1 MLSAN
6 TNLSTALALST
17 LRLTGEGINATSKR
31 IQSGL
36 RVNDAGDDGAI
47 FSIAQG
53 VRANVRSY
61 AAVQSSLSSG
71 IGLGEVTLA
80 AINGIYGVIGDI
92 KAKIANLADGS
103 LAQAQQ
109 DVYRSDVARMI
120 DQVNTAINQATYNG
134 KNILRGD
141 ATNAPIAFV
150 ADVAG
155 RTLNYS
161 VSHSLSLDADEFLGP
176 SVNVVSSTDVTEAL
190 SGNPPDVATA
200 FSSLKLFENRLMDI
214 SQVVSSQKKAIEA
227 QRGFVDNL
235 VDAMKKGLGL
245 LIDADV
251 ADETA
256 RLQSQ
261 QVAKQLSM
269 SSLSIAQQGSAAA
282 VTLVLLQAGGGR
294 G

>member
-6 TNLSTALALST
+6 TNLSTSLALAT
-17 LRLTGEGINATSKR
+17 LRLTGNNIDSTSKR

-53 VRANVRSY
+53 VRSNVRSY
-61 AAVQSSLSSG
+61 AAVQSSLSAG

-80 AINGIYGVIGDI
+80 AINGIYGLIGDI

-103 LAQAQQ
+103 LAQPQQ
-109 DVYRSDVARMI
+109 DTYRNDLGRLI
-120 DQVNTAINQATYNG
+120 DQINTQINQATYNG

-141 ATNAPIAFV
+141 ATNAPVAFV
-150 ADVAG
+150 ADVSG

-161 VSHSLSLDADEFLGP
+161 VSHSLSLDSDEFLGP
-176 SVNVVSSTDVTEAL
+176 SVNVASTTDVTEAL
-190 SGNPPDVATA
+190 ASDPPDVATA
-200 FSSLKLFENRLMDI
+200 LSSLTLFENRLMDI
-214 SQVVSSQKKAIEA
+214 SQVVSGQKRAIES

-245 LIDADV
+245 LVDADV

-261 QVAKQLSM
+261 QVAKQLTM
-269 SSLSIAQQGSAAA
+269 SSLSLAQKGSAAA
-282 VTLVLLQAGGGR
+282 VTLVLLQAGGKL
-294 G
+294 